1 MKRTVL
7 AALSISA
14 LASVNALAADLPQ
27 RPVYKTPM
35 AAPAPVYNWTGCYV
49 GANIGG
55 AWGNINATDVTTGA
69 TVSPRNSGFAGGG
82 QVGCDYQMS
91 QWVFGV
97 RNIFD
102 ATSISNGA
110 TISDALISGTVNSHL
125 RWFDALTARAGYL
138 VQPNVLL
145 YGQGGA
151 AWTSWKCHCFQY
163 GRRASR
169 RNLGRQPDRLDSWRR
184 C

>member
-1 MKRTVL
+1 MTGVKRNEANFIGDCRCRMPKPSNLITGNVFELHLTEQLGEKMKRIVL

-27 RPVYKTPM
+27 RPAYKVPM

-125 RWFDALTARAGYL
+125 RWF
-138 VQPNVLL
+138 
-145 YGQGGA
+145 
-151 AWTSWKCHCFQY
+151 
-163 GRRASR
+163 
-169 RNLGRQPDRLDSWRR
+169 
-184 C
+184 